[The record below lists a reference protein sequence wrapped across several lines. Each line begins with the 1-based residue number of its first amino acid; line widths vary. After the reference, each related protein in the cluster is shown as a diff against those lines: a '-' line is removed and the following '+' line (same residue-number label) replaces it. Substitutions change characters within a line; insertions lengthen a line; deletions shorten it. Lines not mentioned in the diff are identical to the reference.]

1 MLRDKGDS
9 KARIR
14 LVRWERLFDGT
25 QANMSR
31 QAFAAG
37 QGCWHR
43 SAIRRA
49 TSDLRIRRRAEKHP
63 RLWQSRGRA
72 GAANRARTDT
82 EFLPKDFKSF
92 VSANST
98 IAAQGTHKKLY
109 SAARRLSSQVLPR
122 KCQNCVELQY
132 ILDRGGRK
140 KKRDLR
146 AEICYS

>member
-98 IAAQGTHKKLY
+98 IAARI
-109 SAARRLSSQVLPR
+109 A
-122 KCQNCVELQY
+122 
-132 ILDRGGRK
+132 
-140 KKRDLR
+140 
-146 AEICYS
+146 